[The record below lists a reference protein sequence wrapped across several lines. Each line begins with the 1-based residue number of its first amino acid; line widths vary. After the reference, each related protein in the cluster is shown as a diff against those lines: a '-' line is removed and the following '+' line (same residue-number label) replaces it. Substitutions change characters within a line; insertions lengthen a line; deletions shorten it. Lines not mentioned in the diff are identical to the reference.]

1 MRKDGYLHGPR
12 PLECKTSAK
21 GRAWSPRAAPHS
33 SDAAQIGPSATKEPQ
48 DATRNPPPGDN
59 RTSNKRQ
66 PHQRDSTP
74 KMAPGGPKD
83 PPPYSKPLIF
93 DPRTMSSPAVTVRKV
108 RGPYLDKLVSSMHSP
123 HADAAVWR
131 SMARKFP
138 VVPDLTHTGMR
149 TVDIGEHEEDFT
161 RPDGRTTKA
170 LRETIKTQMKGIPDP
185 NTSQDV
191 RLRDAARNVRP
202 RGLDAKSLASYGTY
216 APPSR
221 ADAGESLEEAVYA
234 RAGELGRDRHG
245 RNKREI
251 APYSTASLVDAMLA
265 VEYG

>member
-1 MRKDGYLHGPR
+1 MQINR
-12 PLECKTSAK
+12 PTAGALALLLE
-21 GRAWSPRAAPHS
+21 
-33 SDAAQIGPSATKEPQ
+33 AAQASAQPKESKARRPGQHISPGASTFAKASCCPKSSNSDTTTQ
-48 DATRNPPPGDN
+48 DAGAAC
-59 RTSNKRQ
+59 
-66 PHQRDSTP
+66 QRDSTT

-83 PPPYSKPLIF
+83 PPPYAKPLIF

-131 SMARKFP
+131 SMASKFP

-234 RAGELGRDRHG
+234 RAGELGRDRYG
-245 RNKREI
+245 RNKRTP
-251 APYSTASLVDAMLA
+251 APFSTASLVDAMLA

>member
-1 MRKDGYLHGPR
+1 
-12 PLECKTSAK
+12 
-21 GRAWSPRAAPHS
+21 
-33 SDAAQIGPSATKEPQ
+33 
-48 DATRNPPPGDN
+48 
-59 RTSNKRQ
+59 
-66 PHQRDSTP
+66 
-74 KMAPGGPKD
+74 MAPGGPKD

-108 RGPYLDKLVSSMHSP
+108 RGPYPDKLVSSMHSP
-123 HADAAVWR
+123 HADAAIWR
-131 SMARKFP
+131 NMARKFP

-234 RAGELGRDRHG
+234 RAGELGRDRYG
-245 RNKREI
+245 RNKRTP
-251 APYSTASLVDAMLA
+251 APFSTASLVDAMLA

>member
-1 MRKDGYLHGPR
+1 
-12 PLECKTSAK
+12 
-21 GRAWSPRAAPHS
+21 
-33 SDAAQIGPSATKEPQ
+33 
-48 DATRNPPPGDN
+48 
-59 RTSNKRQ
+59 
-66 PHQRDSTP
+66 
-74 KMAPGGPKD
+74 MAPGGPKD

-131 SMARKFP
+131 NMARKFP

-161 RPDGRTTKA
+161 RPDGRTTKGPP
-170 LRETIKTQMKGIPDP
+170 ETIKTQMKGIPDP

-234 RAGELGRDRHG
+234 RAGELGR
-245 RNKREI
+245 
-251 APYSTASLVDAMLA
+251 TATAATSARPLRFRLRRLVDAMLA
-265 VEYG
+265 VERAGNVLCCLLWGSRRWRAGGI

>member
-1 MRKDGYLHGPR
+1 
-12 PLECKTSAK
+12 
-21 GRAWSPRAAPHS
+21 
-33 SDAAQIGPSATKEPQ
+33 
-48 DATRNPPPGDN
+48 
-59 RTSNKRQ
+59 
-66 PHQRDSTP
+66 
-74 KMAPGGPKD
+74 MAPGGPKD

-131 SMARKFP
+131 SMASKFP

-170 LRETIKTQMKGIPDP
+170 LRETIKTRMKGIPDP
-185 NTSQDV
+185 NQSQDV

-221 ADAGESLEEAVYA
+221 ADAGGQDV
-234 RAGELGRDRHG
+234 GRDRG
-245 RNKREI
+245 RVGGR
-251 APYSTASLVDAMLA
+251 
-265 VEYG
+265 

>member
-1 MRKDGYLHGPR
+1 
-12 PLECKTSAK
+12 
-21 GRAWSPRAAPHS
+21 
-33 SDAAQIGPSATKEPQ
+33 
-48 DATRNPPPGDN
+48 
-59 RTSNKRQ
+59 
-66 PHQRDSTP
+66 
-74 KMAPGGPKD
+74 MAPGGPKD

-131 SMARKFP
+131 NMARKFP

-234 RAGELGRDRHG
+234 RAGELGGPYG
-245 RNKREI
+245 RNGARP
-251 APYSTASLVDAMLA
+251 AFSQSLVHAMLA
-265 VEYG
+265 VEYGQHLVPLAAACRWARGTASTSIVRSARPS